1 MQAIVIH
8 GSPEPGP
15 TDQTEPV
22 GVARIESREADPIPS
37 ALQVIPPSDPD
48 EG

>member
-1 MQAIVIH
+1 MQAIVIP

-15 TDQTEPV
+15 TDQTEPAGVV
-22 GVARIESREADPIPS
+22 GIESKEADSIPN
-37 ALQVIPPSDPD
+37 ALQVIPSSDQD